1 MLHIRIA
8 VLGRVELRTT
18 RHHAVSLPRSCEGLV
33 AMLARAGKRGLDRFQ
48 VAQQLW
54 PNGSERAARHNLST
68 ALWRLKAAD
77 VRLEGAFA
85 PHGGD
90 RIRFAGNVRLI
101 TDVALFERMAQE
113 FVGGAGPRTVRHW
126 HRARRAER
134 LYEGDAFRD
143 LDVEWAD
150 VERERLRTLYLDL
163 LHHMAVGRLT
173 EEAFEEAIRIGQ
185 KLVTLDPYR
194 EDIHR
199 LLMRAHMASG
209 NRAKAIHQYR
219 MCEGEISQSLG
230 TAPMPETVALY
241 ESFVALPDRRT
252 ALSASQRRSEMVAQA
267 RERVG
272 DIVQI
277 NARTKTM
284 LASLQALLNRVD
296 AA

>member
-8 VLGRVELRTT
+8 VLGRIELRMT

-33 AMLARAGKRGLDRFQ
+33 AMLSRAGTRGLDRFQ

-54 PNGSERAARHNLST
+54 PHGSERAARHNLST
-68 ALWRLKAAD
+68 ALWRLKTAD
-77 VRLEGAFA
+77 DKLARAFA

-90 RIRFAGNVRLI
+90 RIRFASNVRLI
-101 TDVALFERMAQE
+101 TDAALFERMAQE
-113 FVGGAGPRTVRHW
+113 FVECPTPHSSRHW
-126 HRARRAER
+126 HRARRAEA

-163 LHHMAVGRLT
+163 LHHMAVNRLT
-173 EEAFEEAIRIGQ
+173 EDAFEEAIRIGQ

-241 ESFVALPDRRT
+241 ESLVALPDRRT
-252 ALSASQRRSEMVAQA
+252 APSASQRRSELVAQA

-272 DIVQI
+272 EVVQI
-277 NARTKTM
+277 NGRMKSM
-284 LASLQALLNRVD
+284 LAGLQALLNRVD
-296 AA
+296 AI